1 MRGPSADAFEDG
13 ADPAR
18 VAKHEGPMSPV
29 TLPTDAT
36 EWALEPFDG
45 HPPSA
50 ARTRADALARFE
62 NDEAFYDR
70 IVPLFRQAASEQA
83 EALLEAATRGDVQA
97 LQHWAHTLKGSLL
110 TVGASATAERAEE
123 IERAAREGRLDGLAA
138 RVKRLVAEAAIV
150 VAHLTPAHRG

>member
-1 MRGPSADAFEDG
+1 
-13 ADPAR
+13 
-18 VAKHEGPMSPV
+18 MSPA
-29 TLPTDAT
+29 TLPADTA
-36 EWALEPFDG
+36 EAALEPFDG

-50 ARTRADALARFE
+50 ARTRADAMARFE

-70 IVPLFRQAASEQA
+70 IVPLFRQAASDQA
-83 EALLEAATRGDVQA
+83 SALLEAAAGGDAQA

-123 IERAAREGRLDGLAA
+123 IEHAAREQRLDGLDA
-138 RVKRLVAEAAIV
+138 RVRRLVAEAAVV